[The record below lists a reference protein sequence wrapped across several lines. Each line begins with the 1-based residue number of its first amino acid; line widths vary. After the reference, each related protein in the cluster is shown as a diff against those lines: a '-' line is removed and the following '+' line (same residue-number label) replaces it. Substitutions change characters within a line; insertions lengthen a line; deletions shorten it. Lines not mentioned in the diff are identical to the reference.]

1 MIKLYQ
7 NIRKLR
13 KEYGWSQ
20 DELAKRMGYSD
31 RSTIAKIESGFVDLS
46 ESKIMAFA
54 QIFNVAPSDL
64 MGWDDEEP
72 TPAIDRQTREFVDL
86 YTSADPLTQKTVVNF
101 LKSAK
106 QDS

>member
-7 NIRKLR
+7 NIKKLR
-13 KEYGWSQ
+13 KENGWSQ
-20 DELAKRMGYSD
+20 DELAKRLGYSD
-31 RSTIAKIESGFVDLS
+31 RSSIAKIESGFVDLS

-54 QIFNVAPSDL
+54 QIFNVTPSEL

-72 TPAIDRQTREFVDL
+72 TPDLDKQTREFVDL